1 MLHGVL
7 DERLNEER
15 RHRRTSRVSDGASIV
30 DLELRPE
37 PRLLEVE
44 VALHVRELLVERHQL
59 AGPRELPTRVV
70 GKRAD
75 EPARAVRVGPD
86 QGGDRVQR
94 VEDEVRLH
102 LRLHRR
108 RRRRGELRQLELR
121 RQVIAELLQHRD
133 ELLVERRPVG
143 GVRDDGADGPVRQPE
158 RDNRGRAERARRVTA
173 LDTQAERREER
184 PVLRERLEHGADRD
198 VACAVMVGARADERQ
213 DAPAVGDRRGADAE
227 LLEELVGERSR
238 SALGQPAPELRQR
251 RGQELEGRHLAP
263 DPAVSRHD
271 RMMHVTEAVLA
282 PLRDRYGEPAV
293 IDWEGEISPAEHA
306 LATYDPRRMHDVTL
320 FILDPRGRLALI
332 RKPHFEE
339 GVWRPPGGGIKADE
353 DFTAGAEREAL
364 EETGLRVRARAV
376 SRRGGRDRSSTSRT
390 SVPWRTHVF
399 LARTTDERLQPR
411 DTVEIAGARWGTLPE
426 LAGPI
431 RARLLATGRA
441 LWRYRVALH
450 DAALQAL
457 GASASE

>member
-1 MLHGVL
+1 
-7 DERLNEER
+7 
-15 RHRRTSRVSDGASIV
+15 
-30 DLELRPE
+30 
-37 PRLLEVE
+37 
-44 VALHVRELLVERHQL
+44 
-59 AGPRELPTRVV
+59 
-70 GKRAD
+70 
-75 EPARAVRVGPD
+75 
-86 QGGDRVQR
+86 
-94 VEDEVRLH
+94 
-102 LRLHRR
+102 
-108 RRRRGELRQLELR
+108 
-121 RQVIAELLQHRD
+121 
-133 ELLVERRPVG
+133 
-143 GVRDDGADGPVRQPE
+143 
-158 RDNRGRAERARRVTA
+158 
-173 LDTQAERREER
+173 
-184 PVLRERLEHGADRD
+184 
-198 VACAVMVGARADERQ
+198 
-213 DAPAVGDRRGADAE
+213 
-227 LLEELVGERSR
+227 
-238 SALGQPAPELRQR
+238 
-251 RGQELEGRHLAP
+251 
-263 DPAVSRHD
+263 
-271 RMMHVTEAVLA
+271 MMHVTEAVLA

-320 FILDPRGRLALI
+320 FILDPLGRLALI

-364 EETGLRVRARAV
+364 EETGLSVRLERYLVAAAATFLYEPQ
-376 SRRGGRDRSSTSRT
+376 D
-390 SVPWRTHVF
+390 VPWRTHVF